1 MSRNKQR
8 TAAATNP
15 TAATP
20 AVEKPPA
27 SPGTLSYV
35 APTEFVELPSKGKLY
50 PPDHPLHN
58 EEVLELR
65 YMTAKDEDILT
76 SPALLRNGLALERLL
91 QNIIVDKSIDP
102 ATLLVGDR
110 NALLVAARV
119 SGYGE
124 DYEINVN
131 CPACGASS
139 DYTFDLSGIAHTG
152 ILPEEN
158 DDVKLTENGT
168 FVATLPK
175 TKFPVEFRLLAGHD
189 EVYLN
194 KAAEQLKKLN
204 LPDATATNLLKRVI
218 ISVNGVNVPAEIN
231 NFVDNMPALD
241 ARFLRGCIQ
250 TVTPNINMN
259 QNFDCSSCGTVTE
272 MEVPFTVQFFWP
284 Q

>member
-15 TAATP
+15 AAVTP
-20 AVEKPPA
+20 SVESPPA

-76 SPALLRNGLALERLL
+76 SPALLRNGLAIERLL
-91 QNIIVDKSIDP
+91 QNLLVDKSIDP
-102 ATLLVGDR
+102 ASLLVGDR

-124 DYEINVN
+124 EYQVNVN

-139 DYTFDLSGIAHTG
+139 EYNFDLKNVTHSG
-152 ILPEEN
+152 ILPEDSDKVE
-158 DDVKLTENGT
+158 LTANGT
-168 FVATLPK
+168 FIATLPK
-175 TKFPVEFRLLAGHD
+175 TKFPVEFRLLTGED

-194 KAAEQLKKLN
+194 KASEQLKKLK

-218 ISVNGVNVPAEIN
+218 LSVNGVNAPAEIN

-241 ARFLRGCIQ
+241 ARFLRGCVQ
-250 TVTPNINMN
+250 TVTPNIDMN
-259 QNFDCSSCGTVTE
+259 QDFHCSSCGTTTE

>member
-8 TAAATNP
+8 TSAATNP
-15 TAATP
+15 AAVTP

-27 SPGTLSYV
+27 SSGVLSYV

-50 PPDHPLHN
+50 PPEHPLHN
-58 EEVLELR
+58 EEVVELR
-65 YMTAKDEDILT
+65 YMTARDEDILT
-76 SPALLRNGLALERLL
+76 SPALLKNGLALERLL
-91 QNIIVDKSIDP
+91 QNLIVDKSIDP
-102 ATLLVGDR
+102 TNLLVGDR

-124 DYEINVN
+124 EYQVNVN
-131 CPACGASS
+131 CPACGVSS
-139 DYTFDLSGIAHTG
+139 EYTFDLTNLTHSGF
-152 ILPEEN
+152 LPEDSDKVE
-158 DDVKLTENGT
+158 LTANGT
-168 FVATLPK
+168 FIATLPK
-175 TKFPVEFRLLAGHD
+175 TKFPVEFRLLTGED

-194 KAAEQLKKLN
+194 KAAEQLRKLK

-218 ISVNGVNVPAEIN
+218 LSVNGVNAPAEIS

-241 ARFLRGCIQ
+241 ARFLRGCVQ
-250 TVTPNINMN
+250 TVTPNIDMN
-259 QNFDCSSCGTVTE
+259 QHFHCSSCGTTTE